1 MVGHKP
7 GDFGMKKRSMTV
19 EEAEV
24 RMREL
29 AEEERRRWPLLTE
42 AEKAEEL
49 ADVEAYLKAKAAIEK
64 DPTILLRGYDEDEY
78 DD

>member
-1 MVGHKP
+1 
-7 GDFGMKKRSMTV
+7 
-19 EEAEV
+19 
-24 RMREL
+24 MREL

-64 DPTILLRGYDEDEY
+64 GPTILLRGYDDDEY